1 MIQID
6 MKMPNACSE
15 CEFATEPCGI
25 CAAKEMENSS
35 KGIKS
40 EDICT
45 VPYCNHRSPSEIG
58 YGKPDWCPLREE
70 KGTCKETEKAVLK
83 EIENIEIEYGG
94 VSWWYVTEDCRCTV
108 SHWDNYCR
116 NCGRRLVWK

>member
-6 MKMPNACSE
+6 MEMPNACSE

-45 VPYCNHRSPSEIG
+45 VPYCNHRKPSEIG
-58 YGKPDWCPLREE
+58 YGKPDWCPL
-70 KGTCKETEKAVLK
+70 KEVKLIERKPRKTAKAEFV
-83 EIENIEIEYGG
+83 GAG
-94 VSWWYVTEDCRCTV
+94 SFWWYMCVECGSLILKGDK
-108 SHWDNYCR
+108 YC
-116 NCGRRLVWK
+116 NGCGRRLIWK